1 MRAINYAILG
11 IILIS
16 FAIGAYLYPQMPDP
30 MPSHWNANGDVD
42 GYMPKFWG
50 LFLMPLFSLALL
62 GLFLLIP
69 RIDPLKANIQKFRGY
84 FDRFILLIMA
94 FFLYIYLLTL
104 LWALGFT
111 FQFVLAMVPAFA
123 ILFYYAGILVENSK
137 QNWFIGIR
145 TPWTLSSERV
155 WDKTHK
161 LGGKLFKAA
170 ALIGLLGL
178 VFQDYAIW
186 LVILPVLF
194 VAGYTIVYSYV
205 EFQKEAREKEGGTA
219 DRRRP
224 QTPSNDG
231 PTFKPETGK
240 KANLKRKPKKK

>member
-1 MRAINYAILG
+1 MKAGKYNLAISC
-11 IILIS
+11 IILLS
-16 FAIGAYLYPQMPDP
+16 FAIGVYFYSQMPDS
-30 MPSHWNANGDVD
+30 MPSHWNAAGQVD

-50 LFLMPLFSLALL
+50 LFLMPLISLGLF

-69 RIDPLKANIQKFRGY
+69 RIDPMKANIQKFRKY

-111 FQFVLAMVPAFA
+111 FNFIFAMVPAFT
-123 ILFYYAGILVENSK
+123 ILFYYAGVLTENAK

-145 TPWTLSSERV
+145 TPWTLSSEKV

-170 ALIGLLGL
+170 AIIGLAGL
-178 VFQDYAIW
+178 ILPDYAIW
-186 LVILPVLF
+186 FVIIPVLF
-194 VAGYTIVYSYV
+194 ASGYTMIYSYA
-205 EFQKEAREKEGGTA
+205 EFQKEQKHGH
-219 DRRRP
+219 
-224 QTPSNDG
+224 
-231 PTFKPETGK
+231 K
-240 KANLKRKPKKK
+240 K